1 MEKYIQEDTTPISR
15 LCIGLRVHVEDSK
28 LLHKFYLDNFRRW
41 LDYRMYTIINY
52 TAGVHTNTANP
63 HIHIHYIAEGK
74 KLSNPIAT
82 MKRDFTE
89 KLGTMY
95 PNVPKAIRDE
105 MPKGFTTEK
114 YKGRINM
121 SLQIKDLEENNI
133 ERFLQYPLK
142 EGQLIDTDLDL
153 VKVKTLTEI
162 AQTEYKNSLAKQ
174 ASKDRKEKEKESEW
188 DKMVT
193 ELDKNNPTTIEQVFR
208 ELIVYYRTWNKPP
221 TMKFIFDTAERYA
234 FKKGIIDINYLLMKF
249 NINNLGN

>member
-41 LDYRMYTIINY
+41 LDYRKYTIINY

-174 ASKDRKEKEKESEW
+174 ATKDRKEK
-188 DKMVT
+188 
-193 ELDKNNPTTIEQVFR
+193 
-208 ELIVYYRTWNKPP
+208 
-221 TMKFIFDTAERYA
+221 
-234 FKKGIIDINYLLMKF
+234 
-249 NINNLGN
+249 